1 MYKTIYP
8 DVQQPEDAQPVNII
22 PTYIWKFSYDFK
34 YVENLFKSV
43 IDSMIADT
51 PDNHTSGS
59 ALEIGTA
66 FSTVRNRHFRGDEYQ
81 PHCWDLLQDYNA
93 WLESRLF
100 YVWHYLNYFGKS
112 PQIINSWLNIH
123 KRTGQ
128 TLEHNH
134 NHAPLVVSAYLNLPE
149 GSGLIE
155 FRDPLEY
162 HKYGLPYEPQEFLW
176 TPIEIKT
183 NDVLIFPGW
192 MKHRTQESNSDED
205 RVVLTYNIG

>member
-8 DVQQPEDAQPVNII
+8 DVQCPDDAQPVNII
-22 PTYIWKFSYDFK
+22 PTYIWKFTYNFK
-34 YVENLFKSV
+34 YKDNLFKS
-43 IDSMIADT
+43 IIESMIADT

-59 ALEIGTA
+59 AVESGSA

-81 PHCWDLLQDYNA
+81 PHTWDLLQDYNI

-100 YVWHYLNYFGKS
+100 YVWHYLNYFGKA
-112 PQIINSWLNIH
+112 PQIINSWINIH

-134 NHAPLVVSAYLNLPE
+134 NHAPLVVSSYLNLPE
-149 GSGLIE
+149 HSGFIE

-176 TPIEIKT
+176 TPIEIET